1 MLRIWIAAAL
11 MFVVPRELASQ
22 ALSVLHIKIVLT
34 DSQKN
39 ATPVA
44 RHALLISDNPVSAA
58 PRRVMTGVDGTVDV
72 RLRPGSYTVESDE
85 PIAFRGKAY
94 SWIREV
100 AVAAGRDAVLELT
113 GDNAEV
119 EPLSPTAQ
127 GSASTVETDPSFLF
141 PQWRNSVVAIWTP
154 TARASGF
161 VIDARGLVATSQR
174 AIGDATSA
182 EVQLSP
188 AVKVPSTLVAADPER
203 DVAILWINPAV
214 VAAIPP
220 IPLECSQASTPR
232 SIASKQEILTIA
244 APLRAERRMT
254 SGTVLRAGPR
264 VLASDF
270 MLASGS
276 TGGPVFTADGR
287 VVGLTTISAETD
299 ERARLDVPVVRIE
312 EACGV
317 VASAENKIRTAVP
330 PDGTHLP
337 VEPGVAFPEDALK
350 AGIKSRAGNLNPYQ
364 MSSADFDV
372 SFITPVLVFGA
383 ERQAEQASRQRTSL
397 GPPEVRTLLDF
408 GTWAEYVGRSPAV
421 LIVRATPKL
430 VEGFWTTVARGAA
443 RTQGM
448 ALPPI
453 KHFKDGFSR
462 MRVSCGDAEI
472 VPIHPLKIQQR
483 VSDTDAINE
492 GFYVFDPG
500 ALGPHCG
507 TVKVVLYSE
516 KQGAKPDTRVVDPKI
531 VQQIW
536 DDFAPYRAL
545 KPALDQP
552 EPSLRSA
559 HSSRY

>member
-11 MFVVPRELASQ
+11 LLVVPRALPSQ
-22 ALSVLHIKIVLT
+22 ALSVLHIKIILI

-39 ATPVA
+39 ATPVP
-44 RHALLISDNPVSAA
+44 RHALLISDDPVTAA
-58 PRRVMTGVDGTVDV
+58 PRRVMTGIDGTVDV
-72 RLRPGSYTVESDE
+72 RLRPGKYTVESDE
-85 PIAFRGKAY
+85 PIAFRGKTY
-94 SWIREV
+94 SWIRDV

-113 GDNAEV
+113 VDNAEV
-119 EPLSPTAQ
+119 GAVSPAPPGSTA
-127 GSASTVETDPSFLF
+127 VETDPSFLL
-141 PQWRNSVVAIWTP
+141 PQWRSSVVAFWTP

-161 VIDARGLVATSQR
+161 VIDAKGLVATSQR
-174 AIGDATSA
+174 AIGDVTSA

-188 AVKVPSTLVAADPER
+188 AVKVAGTVVAADPER
-203 DVAILWINPAV
+203 DVAILWVDPAA

-220 IPLECSQASTPR
+220 IPVECRQPSTQR
-232 SIASKQEILTIA
+232 SIAAKQEILTIA
-244 APLRAERRMT
+244 APLSGERRMT
-254 SGTVLRAGPR
+254 SGTVLRVGPR
-264 VLASDF
+264 ALASDF

-299 ERARLDVPVVRIE
+299 ERARRDVPVVRIE
-312 EACGV
+312 EACGAV
-317 VASAENKIRTAVP
+317 LSAENKIKSAAAP
-330 PDGTHLP
+330 AGTHLS

-350 AGIKSRAGNLNPYQ
+350 AAIKGRAGNMNPYQ

-383 ERQAEQASRQRTSL
+383 ARQADQASRQRTSL

-421 LIVRATPKL
+421 LIIRATPKL

-448 ALPPI
+448 TLPPI
-453 KHFKDGFSR
+453 KHFKEGFSR

-472 VPIHPLKIQQR
+472 APIHPFTIRQR

-507 TVKVVLYSE
+507 TVKLVLYSE
-516 KQGAKPDTRVVDPKI
+516 KEPAKADTRIVDPKI

-545 KPALDQP
+545 SVIRP
-552 EPSLRSA
+552 
-559 HSSRY
+559 

>member
-1 MLRIWIAAAL
+1 MLRIWIAAVL
-11 MFVVPRELASQ
+11 LVVVPRELASQ
-22 ALSVLHIKIVLT
+22 ALSVLHVKIVLT

-44 RHALLISDNPVSAA
+44 RHVLLISDNPASAA

-94 SWIREV
+94 SWIRDV

-119 EPLSPTAQ
+119 GAVSP
-127 GSASTVETDPSFLF
+127 ASPGAAAAVETDPSFLL

-161 VIDARGLVATSQR
+161 VIDAKGLVATSRR
-174 AIGDATSA
+174 AIGDVASA

-188 AVKVPSTLVAADPER
+188 TVKVTSTVVAADPER
-203 DVAILWINPAV
+203 DVAILWINPAA
-214 VAAIPP
+214 VAAILP
-220 IPLECSQASTPR
+220 IPLECGGASPR
-232 SIASKQEILTIA
+232 RSLADKQEILTIA
-244 APLRAERRMT
+244 APLRLLDNERRMT
-254 SGTVLRAGPR
+254 SGTVLRVGPR
-264 VLASDF
+264 ALASDF

-276 TGGPVFTADGR
+276 TGGPVFTADGG

-299 ERARLDVPVVRIE
+299 DRTRGDVPVVRIE

-317 VASAENKIRTAVP
+317 VASAETKMRSAAP

-337 VEPGVAFPEDALK
+337 VERGPAFPEDALN
-350 AGIKSRAGNLNPYQ
+350 AAIKSRVGSLSPYQ

-383 ERQAEQASRQRTSL
+383 ERQAEQAPRERTSL

-408 GTWAEYVGRSPAV
+408 GTWGEYVGRSPAV
-421 LIVRATPKL
+421 LMVRATPKL

-443 RTQGM
+443 RTQGV

-472 VPIHPLKIQQR
+472 PPIHPFTIQQR
-483 VSDTDAINE
+483 VSDTDAIAE

-507 TVKVVLYSE
+507 TVTLVLYSE
-516 KQGAKPDTRVVDPKI
+516 KEPAKADTRVVDPKI

-545 KPALDQP
+545 V
-552 EPSLRSA
+552 
-559 HSSRY
+559 SRR

>member
-1 MLRIWIAAAL
+1 MFRIWIAAAL
-11 MFVVPRELASQ
+11 LLVVPREPASQ
-22 ALSVLHIKIVLT
+22 ALGVLHIKIVLT

-94 SWIREV
+94 SWIRDV
-100 AVAAGRDAVLELT
+100 AVAAGRDVVLVLT
-113 GDNAEV
+113 GDNAEIAAV
-119 EPLSPTAQ
+119 SPATPGSTA
-127 GSASTVETDPSFLF
+127 AVETDPSFLL

-161 VIDARGLVATSQR
+161 LIDAKGLVATSRR
-174 AIGDATSA
+174 AIGDVTSA
-182 EVQLSP
+182 AVQLSP
-188 AVKVPSTLVAADPER
+188 AVKLASTVVAADPER
-203 DVAILWINPAV
+203 DVAILWIDPAA

-220 IPLECSQASTPR
+220 IPLECRQASTERP
-232 SIASKQEILTIA
+232 IADKQEILTIA
-244 APLRAERRMT
+244 APLRDERRMT
-254 SGTVLRAGPR
+254 SGTALRVGPR
-264 VLASDF
+264 ALVSDF

-299 ERARLDVPVVRIE
+299 ERAARDVPVVRIE

-317 VASAENKIRTAVP
+317 VASAEKKIRSAAP
-330 PDGTHLP
+330 PGGTHLP
-337 VEPGVAFPEDALK
+337 VEPGTAFPEDALE
-350 AGIKSRAGNLNPYQ
+350 AAIKGRAGSLNPYQ
-364 MSSADFDV
+364 VSSADFDV

-421 LIVRATPKL
+421 LMIRATPKL

-443 RTQGM
+443 RTQGV

-472 VPIHPLKIQQR
+472 SPIHPFKIQQR
-483 VSDTDAINE
+483 VSDTDAVNE

-507 TVKVVLYSE
+507 TVKLVLYSE
-516 KQGAKPDTRVVDPKI
+516 KEPAKADTRVVDPKI

-545 KPALDQP
+545 A
-552 EPSLRSA
+552 SHR
-559 HSSRY
+559 